1 MNQFHRKSLVRILTG
16 GFYFLFAFR
25 FFFALAL
32 ALTKPELNRFRSI
45 ETNDWSNRCQGID
58 KKSTLLFTI
67 HQNIFINIF
76 PFYIYYLLWR
86 NQPWSFL
93 RLLKSYRFCN
103 SVFHCCTFNCHFS
116 CNFLELSQTISFW
129 PISKKT
135 PRITKHCCF
144 DQSGWQNN
152 VRFLGN

>member
-16 GFYFLFAFR
+16 GFYFFFAFI

-45 ETNDWSNRCQGID
+45 ETYDWSNRCHGID
-58 KKSTLLFTI
+58 KKIASFI
-67 HQNIFINIF
+67 HDSSKYFHEYF
-76 PFYIYYLLWR
+76 PFLFLLLWR

-103 SVFHCCTFNCHFS
+103 SVYHCCTFNCHFS

-129 PISKKT
+129 PIS
-135 PRITKHCCF
+135 
-144 DQSGWQNN
+144 W
-152 VRFLGN
+152 